1 MALLLVGFAVRAVLR
16 HTASAELPPSPS
28 RVEVAP
34 EDWRR
39 PLFDLAAAADW
50 GAAAAWIADRLP
62 SLSPEQAGNLALLLG
77 SWLDPQVEPTPPEEF
92 RLSLA
97 ETWIGLGHFDE
108 RSLHQVAELLL
119 RNGRALEALELLDSH
134 LQQHPEQVQLAV
146 VAVQAALAVRD
157 AERAERW
164 MTLVRQASPGLVPPE
179 LQAQLEQELTE
190 LRNLRTMESPYFVL
204 ALEESTS
211 QERGRELLAQLDQA
225 HAELAEKLG
234 VEAMGKISVVLYS
247 DPRFAGVGGAAQPAW
262 VEASFDGKIRL
273 PVESVADQAR
283 APQVLRHEMAHALL
297 HLRGAQGMPLWLNEG
312 VAQLLEEREP
322 PCWTDGQPLPS
333 LERLSAS
340 FVSEGDPTLARNLYV
355 ASHMLAARLVE
366 RGGWESLR
374 GYLDRLKEGGSPEEA
389 FAASF
394 SLSPAELWQQ
404 LAQEL
409 PELWCDPGAA
419 ANMSE
424 ERESEAA
431 GTAGQEVSEATGN
444 EESGE
449 ISPEQDIPAE
459 EEGEPPS
466 GASADEVPQ

>member
-273 PVESVADQAR
+273 PRDRKFDLS
-283 APQVLRHEMAHALL
+283 
-297 HLRGAQGMPLWLNEG
+297 
-312 VAQLLEEREP
+312 
-322 PCWTDGQPLPS
+322 PS
-333 LERLSAS
+333 
-340 FVSEGDPTLARNLYV
+340 
-355 ASHMLAARLVE
+355 ARLTPE
-366 RGGWESLR
+366 AGWNGALGRQRGGAAPGRERSGSAGGFPGPVL
-374 GYLDRLKEGGSPEEA
+374 GEGEGGLCLWGRGGDEA
-389 FAASF
+389 RPRASRRIGGG
-394 SLSPAELWQQ
+394 
-404 LAQEL
+404 
-409 PELWCDPGAA
+409 GAGTQGDQGNA
-419 ANMSE
+419 GAG
-424 ERESEAA
+424 RAA
-431 GTAGQEVSEATGN
+431 GGGARPSVTRRAEASRWSRMRRMTRPSVMKATTRITPRQRGQTRGST
-444 EESGE
+444 S
-449 ISPEQDIPAE
+449 
-459 EEGEPPS
+459 
-466 GASADEVPQ
+466 